1 MTNKQHYLPWI
12 AVWGALFGFI
22 DGIPLLGC
30 CCFLWFGLAGLL
42 SVKSVSDKANVTVQI
57 GEGVIIGLLT
67 GIIGGVIAGVIAGGT
82 TAAAGPAI
90 INMYRGLGIPPEQL
104 AQLEASLGNPVA
116 SFFQSCCFN
125 VVLGP
130 VMGCLGG
137 LIGTQVFKKGP

>member
-42 SVKSVSDKANVTVQI
+42 SVKSVTDKAGQTLQI

-67 GIIGGVIAGVIAGGT
+67 GIVAGLIAGFIAGGT
-82 TAAAGPAI
+82 TAALGASI
-90 INMYRGLGIPPEQL
+90 LNFYRSIGAPPNLIQ
-104 AQLEASLGNPVA
+104 QLEASLGNPLA
-116 SFFQSCCFN
+116 SFAQQFCMN

-130 VMGCLGG
+130 VLGCLGG
-137 LIGTQVFKKGP
+137 LIGTQVFKK